1 MQHSSRKKL
10 LFILPSL
17 SGGGAERVVLNFLSS
32 IDNSKYEATLLLLKN
47 FCDFKDELPKH
58 IRVVICLKPE
68 NKIRYGFPKVI
79 YTILCEV
86 SRTDIVIG
94 ALELT
99 ATYFAYLG
107 SFLFRKPVIGWVHTN
122 IQEYFDYI
130 ERTEGKIR
138 RSIHYK
144 LSSLIY
150 PRLDSLIAVS
160 NGVKDSI
167 IKAWSCL
174 PERIEIIYNPVD
186 IQRIQELSKITS
198 NITSCK
204 PYIVSVGRMVFQ
216 KGFDIL
222 IKAYGELLKNDV
234 EHYLVII
241 GDGPERSSMIE
252 LVGQLGLDKKIIFTG
267 FMENPFN
274 LIKNADIFVMSSRFE
289 GFGLVLCEA
298 MALGVPVVATD
309 CKSGPREVLD
319 NGEYGVLV
327 PVEDIG
333 KLADSIISLLK
344 NPEQR
349 HLLSQKGIIRAKEFN
364 ATKAINKFENM
375 IDKIT
380 ACS

>member
-1 MQHSSRKKL
+1 MKHSSKEKI

-32 IDNSKYEATLLLLKN
+32 IDNSKYESTLLLIKN
-47 FCDFKDELPKH
+47 TCDFKDELPKH
-58 IRVVICLKPE
+58 IRVVTCLNPE
-68 NKIRYGFPKVI
+68 EKIRFGFLKVI

-94 ALELT
+94 ALELI

-107 SFLFRKPVIGWVHTN
+107 SYLYRKPVIGWVHTN

-138 RSIHYK
+138 RLIHYK
-144 LSSLIY
+144 LSSIIY

-160 NGVKDSI
+160 YGVKDSI
-167 IKAWSCL
+167 IKAWSCS
-174 PERIEIIYNPVD
+174 PEKIEVMYNPVD
-186 IQRIQELSKITS
+186 IQRIRELSKIPS
-198 NITSCK
+198 NIPSDK
-204 PYIVSVGRMVFQ
+204 PYIVSVGRMVYQ

-222 IKAYGELLKNDV
+222 IKSYAEVLKNDI
-234 EHYLVII
+234 EQNLVII
-241 GDGPERSSMIE
+241 GDGPERNSIME
-252 LVGQLGLDKKIIFTG
+252 LVRQLGLNKKIIFTG

-274 LIKNADIFVMSSRFE
+274 LVKNADIFVMSSRFE

-298 MALGVPVVATD
+298 MALGVPVVAAD
-309 CKSGPREVLD
+309 CRSGPREVLD
-319 NGEYGVLV
+319 NGEYGILV
-327 PVEDIG
+327 PVENVR

-349 HLLSQKGIIRAKEFN
+349 NLLSQKGIIRAEEFN
-364 ATKAINKFENM
+364 ATKAVNKFEHM